1 MDDRNQSFVIASGG
15 NPLFQLLV
23 DESCAV
29 FIWLTD
35 EFLRYAHSVLAKLF
49 ILDSIRHNSSDY

>member
-1 MDDRNQSFVIASGG
+1 MDDRNQSFEWASGD

-35 EFLRYAHSVLAKLF
+35 KFLRYAHSALAKLF
-49 ILDSIRHNSSDY
+49 ILDSIRHNNTDY